1 MLKKTITFEDYDGNK
16 RSEDFYFNLTKAELI
31 RMNFMAPGGMDN
43 RLKKIV
49 QERDNHK
56 ILKAIEDFIGMSYGE
71 KSEDGRRFVKS
82 DEITEQ
88 FKATPAY
95 SELLMELL
103 SDEQAFASFIN
114 GIVPSD
120 VAEAVTANAEAEAK
134 KTVEDEKLIKAL
146 PAT

>member
-1 MLKKTITFEDYDGNK
+1 MLKKTISFEDYDGLQ

-49 QERDNHK
+49 QERDNRK
-56 ILKAIEDFIGMSYGE
+56 ILAAIEEFIAMSYGE

-82 DEITEQ
+82 DAIVEQ

-103 SDEQAFASFIN
+103 SSEDAFAAFIN
-114 GIVPSD
+114 GVVPAD
-120 VAEAVTANAEAEAK
+120 VADAVNKQADEEA
-134 KTVEDEKLIKAL
+134 
-146 PAT
+146 PAPLLTPIA